1 MIYKAFEAVLF
12 KLKQSKR
19 DEILSK
25 VIIVKRYYLQR
36 YFQLENLLALTF

>member
-25 VIIVKRYYLQR
+25 VIIVKSYYRQKILSSKDI
-36 YFQLENLLALTF
+36 FN